1 MNDVKFKD
9 TEIVRIQG
17 KEFVLLG
24 GRLRVAHELHAS
36 KISITT
42 ELVTFSLTD
51 HAVVRATIETPAG
64 TYTGTGTATKAR
76 DPRMVH
82 CLVETAEA
90 RAVARGLRLAG
101 VAPECVGAEEVA
113 DDEVVVRLD
122 ASRPAGEPVPGRS
135 ASTSTNHG
143 AGRNGTPA
151 TSAQLR
157 CIRALARQAG
167 QEPEDLVESV
177 APGTAMESLTLSAAS
192 RVIDQVQARARGNN
206 GIGHGHASGR

>member
-9 TEIVRIQG
+9 NEIVKIQG

-24 GRLRVAHELHAS
+24 GRIRVAHELHGG

-42 ELVTFSLTD
+42 DLVTFALED
-51 HAVVRATIETPAG
+51 HAVVRATIETTSG

-90 RAVARGLRLAG
+90 RSVARGLRLAG

-113 DDEVVVRLD
+113 DEDGVIVRLD
-122 ASRPAGEPVPGRS
+122 GHRASADVAP
-135 ASTSTNHG
+135 TSSRTHG
-143 AGRNGTPA
+143 DAARNGTPA
-151 TSAQLR
+151 TTAQLR

-167 QEPEDLVESV
+167 EEPDELVAGV
-177 APGTAMESLTLSAAS
+177 LPGVTLDNLSLSAAS
-192 RVIDQVQARARGNN
+192 RVIDQVQARARSSNGN
-206 GIGHGHASGR
+206 GHASGR